1 MHSLLRGLGQDGH
14 RVGGGR
20 GFSSCASWNVPV
32 WSDVARVANCVT
44 GTGAAGR
51 YSKGGSRAVFK
62 GGVRIHYNT
71 SFYHYNTSLKSI
83 QKLVNTSQIHVNVP
97 PCAGTNVVV
106 LLCVGAKGG
115 GD

>member
-44 GTGAAGR
+44 GTGRAPPAGIQRGGRER
-51 YSKGGSRAVFK
+51 YSKVGCEFITIQVFT
-62 GGVRIHYNT
+62 II
-71 SFYHYNTSLKSI
+71 I
-83 QKLVNTSQIHVNVP
+83 QVSNLFKNL
-97 PCAGTNVVV
+97 
-106 LLCVGAKGG
+106 
-115 GD
+115 